1 VKYIVQV
8 IQHYSDV
15 KARLNVISTDICIFV
30 ACYRSP
36 DSVMMCILPEDASND
51 VALHI
56 HFTLIEAFCL
66 ENDIRVV
73 KVQFFSE
80 FQLISFNNSHIIAIV
95 VVLHLALTY
104 YGILLQI
111 ICG

>member
-1 VKYIVQV
+1 M
-8 IQHYSDV
+8 
-15 KARLNVISTDICIFV
+15 STDVGISV

-36 DSVMMCILPEDASND
+36 DSVMMCVLPEDASDD

-73 KVQFFSE
+73 KVQFCPE
-80 FQLISFNNSHIIAIV
+80 LQLLTFDSSCMYCQCCSYIAS
-95 VVLHLALTY
+95 LYNAFD
-104 YGILLQI
+104 LLLCI
-111 ICG
+111 RSNFFC